1 MAIINLADDALVVG
15 TSKADSILNGTES
28 YNTGHN
34 VTIDGGA
41 GNDSITNYG
50 NSVIVDGSTGNDK
63 IRNYNYTFNVTLNG
77 GAGNDTLESWGSN
90 SSLNGG
96 AGNDFIY
103 NGFNFGNEVT
113 IDGGAGA
120 DTIEH
125 SGNQATISGGLGNDS
140 IRLYLDDSPN
150 ILILYNSGDGNDKV
164 IGFNDDDTLSIS
176 GGTYSTAKSGNN
188 IIVTVGNGKISLIG
202 AASLSDVNI
211 VGTEENSKL
220 ITLTEGNDFHTNT
233 ISGATINALGGS
245 DTIDS
250 DADNVVV
257 NGGNGNDS
265 VDSSGD
271 YSTLNGDAGND
282 DLFNRE
288 ATGTKIF
295 GGAGDDSLHNYIGH
309 SVSIVAGVGND
320 YVNSYQ
326 GNFVTLS
333 GDDGNDFVQNI
344 SGTNSS
350 LSGGAGADTLNN
362 SGDYSTLLAGAG
374 NDSIYN
380 LGDTVSLDGG
390 AGNDTIHSYS
400 YSATINGAGGND
412 IISLQGGS
420 MNNLIKYFSGDGND
434 KIYGLTATETLQIG
448 GGNGSYS
455 KAQSGNNV
463 IVTVGTGKITLI
475 GAAGMTLNIAG
486 NEKVTTP
493 STLLTVTD
501 STASPV
507 TVNASIKNINASA
520 RTKAIKITGN
530 ALANSI
536 SGGSGKDTISGAAG
550 NDKIL
555 GNAGNDS
562 LSGGDGAD
570 TLSGGSGND
579 KLLGGNG
586 NDSLNGGDGADTL
599 SGGAGADKLLGGNG
613 NDSLSGGDGADT
625 LSGGAGADKLLGGSG
640 NDSLSGGA
648 GNDTFTGGNGAD
660 IFVYTAGND
669 VITDYKAEDKIS
681 ISAAATPTISGN
693 DVIFT
698 VGTGKI
704 TVRDAAN
711 KTVSYTDKNGAKT
724 YTYTP
729 DTNAGVIISANGKG
743 VTLTEDY
750 MEEEFDVAN
759 YGAAVQTINA
769 AAVLASLKIKGN
781 RIKNKIIGSSEDDW
795 IDGGDGAD
803 SIFGGAGNDTIIG
816 GKGND
821 TLTGSD
827 GSDIFVYS
835 GGDGDDLITDYKS
848 EDRISIASGS
858 VIDTETRNKNVVF
871 TLSNNGKITVKGGA
885 DKTVT
890 YIEGGKEK
898 HTTVTDPAVRVDE
911 GKIILTKSY
920 TESVFDVTEDYV
932 ETIITI
938 DASAVTHDLKIIGN
952 KNGNS
957 IVGSDQNDT
966 IDGGLG
972 NDTLIGGEGSDIFVY
987 RSGDG
992 NDIITDYAQGE
1003 DKISIASGSVTPT
1016 ISGNDIVLKVGSG
1029 KITVEGAAK
1038 RTVTYIN
1045 QSGEEKTYF
1054 KRIIDNGTTII
1065 LTENYTD
1072 TSYTATANK
1081 IKVIDAEEV
1090 NHDITITGNAKAND
1104 IISGSGDDSI
1114 KGLAGADTLSG
1125 GSGNDT
1131 ILGGEGNDQLYGG
1144 TGKDIF
1150 VYSDG
1155 DGKDTIWDYKAEDKI
1170 QILSGKPTVS
1180 TSGNDVVFKIGS
1192 GSITVKEAL
1201 NTAITLIDENGDVM
1215 SESYSPSAN
1224 VPYWFIQDDSIQ
1236 LVIRNEELGILTSPI
1251 SHFPFPLQR
1260 NEELGVEKP
1269 VPCSLVLVPGSNT
1282 YHEDI
1287 N

>member
-1 MAIINLADDALVVG
+1 M
-15 TSKADSILNGTES
+15 
-28 YNTGHN
+28 
-34 VTIDGGA
+34 
-41 GNDSITNYG
+41 
-50 NSVIVDGSTGNDK
+50 
-63 IRNYNYTFNVTLNG
+63 
-77 GAGNDTLESWGSN
+77 
-90 SSLNGG
+90 
-96 AGNDFIY
+96 
-103 NGFNFGNEVT
+103 
-113 IDGGAGA
+113 
-120 DTIEH
+120 
-125 SGNQATISGGLGNDS
+125 
-140 IRLYLDDSPN
+140 
-150 ILILYNSGDGNDKV
+150 
-164 IGFNDDDTLSIS
+164 
-176 GGTYSTAKSGNN
+176 
-188 IIVTVGNGKISLIG
+188 
-202 AASLSDVNI
+202 
-211 VGTEENSKL
+211 
-220 ITLTEGNDFHTNT
+220 
-233 ISGATINALGGS
+233 
-245 DTIDS
+245 
-250 DADNVVV
+250 
-257 NGGNGNDS
+257 
-265 VDSSGD
+265 
-271 YSTLNGDAGND
+271 
-282 DLFNRE
+282 
-288 ATGTKIF
+288 
-295 GGAGDDSLHNYIGH
+295 
-309 SVSIVAGVGND
+309 
-320 YVNSYQ
+320 
-326 GNFVTLS
+326 
-333 GDDGNDFVQNI
+333 
-344 SGTNSS
+344 
-350 LSGGAGADTLNN
+350 
-362 SGDYSTLLAGAG
+362 
-374 NDSIYN
+374 
-380 LGDTVSLDGG
+380 DGG

-420 MNNLIKYFSGDGND
+420 MNNLIKYSSGDGSD
-434 KIYGLTATETLQIG
+434 TIYGLTATDTLQIG
-448 GGNGSYS
+448 NGNGSYS
-455 KAQSGNNV
+455 KAQSGSDI
-463 IVTVGTGKITLI
+463 IVTVGTGKITLV
-475 GAAGMTLNIAG
+475 GAAGITLNIAG
-486 NEKVTTP
+486 SEKVTTP

-536 SGGSGKDTISGAAG
+536 MGGSGKDTISGAAG
-550 NDKIL
+550 NDKII

-562 LSGGDGAD
+562 LS
-570 TLSGGSGND
+570 
-579 KLLGGNG
+579 
-586 NDSLNGGDGADTL
+586 GGDGADTL

-613 NDSLSGGDGADT
+613 NDSLNGGDGADT
-625 LSGGAGADKLLGGSG
+625 LSGGVGADKLLGGNG

-660 IFVYTAGND
+660 IFVYTSGND

-711 KTVSYTDKNGAKT
+711 KTVSYTDKNGSKT

-803 SIFGGAGNDTIIG
+803 SILGGAGNDTIIG

-920 TESVFDVTEDYV
+920 TESVFNVTEDYV

-972 NDTLIGGEGSDIFVY
+972 NDTLIGGNGSDIFVY

-1016 ISGNDIVLKVGSG
+1016 ISGNDIILKVGSG
-1029 KITVEGAAK
+1029 KITALGAAK

-1155 DGKDTIWDYKAEDKI
+1155 GGKDTIWDYKAEDRFKFFPASR
-1170 QILSGKPTVS
+1170 QSRRAVMMLSSRLAAV
-1180 TSGNDVVFKIGS
+1180 
-1192 GSITVKEAL
+1192 L
-1201 NTAITLIDENGDVM
+1201 
-1215 SESYSPSAN
+1215 SPSN
-1224 VPYWFIQDDSIQ
+1224 S
-1236 LVIRNEELGILTSPI
+1236 IRN
-1251 SHFPFPLQR
+1251 
-1260 NEELGVEKP
+1260 
-1269 VPCSLVLVPGSNT
+1269 
-1282 YHEDI
+1282 
-1287 N
+1287 